1 MKKKIAIVVS
11 LILTVACIFAIVVSA
26 TNAAQPQVQ
35 RVNVYQ
41 SKNYYAYYND
51 ASCKGAAAFCLNN
64 QFVNYGTTT
73 EEIRL
78 CTKNADGTYTA
89 LYTIDRGSV
98 STWFAGKKE
107 YSVPTEAE
115 VSSLL
120 GGLSG
125 IGITLDSGKTNL
137 AFYLNGQPIKK
148 GTAYYVYIPAD
159 YFVDAQGLGNA
170 PCYLEIKASS
180 VNTYTGDLIED
191 LKNATGGIYDSVIHA
206 AESINGILS

>member
-11 LILTVACIFAIVVSA
+11 LLLTVACIFAIVVSA
-26 TNAAQPQVQ
+26 TNAAENQVQ
-35 RVNVYQ
+35 RVTVNQ

-64 QFVNYGTTT
+64 QFVSYGAT
-73 EEIRL
+73 EEAIRV
-78 CTKNADGTYTA
+78 CTKNADGTHTA
-89 LYTIDRGSV
+89 LYTIEKDSID
-98 STWFAGKKE
+98 TWFAGKKE
-107 YSVPTEAE
+107 YSVPTDAE

-120 GGLSG
+120 GGLNG
-125 IGITLDSGKTNL
+125 IGITLDSGKTNF
-137 AFYLNGQPIKK
+137 AFYLNGQPLKK

-191 LKNATGGIYDSVIHA
+191 LKNAASGIYDNVIHA
-206 AESINGILS
+206 AESIGGMLS

>member
-11 LILTVACIFAIVVSA
+11 LLLTVACIFAIVVSA
-26 TNAAQPQVQ
+26 TNAAENQVQ

-64 QFVNYGTTT
+64 QFVSYGAT
-73 EEIRL
+73 EEAIRL

-89 LYTIDRGSV
+89 LYTIEKDSV
-98 STWFAGKKE
+98 DTWFAGKKE
-107 YSVPTEAE
+107 YSVPTDGE

-120 GGLSG
+120 GGLNG

-137 AFYLNGQPIKK
+137 AFYLNGQPLKK

-170 PCYLEIKASS
+170 PCYLEIKASA

-191 LKNATGGIYDSVIHA
+191 LKNAANGIYDNVIHA
-206 AESINGILS
+206 AESIGGMLS

>member
-11 LILTVACIFAIVVSA
+11 LLLTVACIFAIVVSA
-26 TNAAQPQVQ
+26 TNAAENQVQ
-35 RVNVYQ
+35 RVTVNQ

-64 QFVNYGTTT
+64 QFVSYGTT
-73 EEIRL
+73 EEAIRL
-78 CTKNADGTYTA
+78 CTKNADGTHTA
-89 LYTIDRGSV
+89 LYSIEKDSV
-98 STWFAGKKE
+98 DTWFAGKKE
-107 YSVPTEAE
+107 YTVPADAE

-120 GGLSG
+120 GGLNG

-137 AFYLNGQPIKK
+137 AFYLNGQPLKK

-159 YFVDAQGLGNA
+159 YYVDAQGLGNA
-170 PCYLEIKASS
+170 PCYLEIKATS
-180 VNTYTGDLIED
+180 VNTYTRDLIED
-191 LKNATGGIYDSVIHA
+191 LKNAAGGIYDNVIHA

>member
-11 LILTVACIFAIVVSA
+11 LLLTVACIFAIVVSA
-26 TNAAQPQVQ
+26 TNAAENQVQ

-64 QFVNYGTTT
+64 QFVSYGAT
-73 EEIRL
+73 EEAIRL

-89 LYTIDRGSV
+89 LYTIEKDSV
-98 STWFAGKKE
+98 DTWFAGKKE
-107 YSVPTEAE
+107 YSVPTDAE

-120 GGLSG
+120 GGLNG

-170 PCYLEIKASS
+170 PCYLEIKASA

-191 LKNATGGIYDSVIHA
+191 LKNAASGIYDNVIHA
-206 AESINGILS
+206 AESIGGMLS

>member
-11 LILTVACIFAIVVSA
+11 LLLTVACIFAIVVSA
-26 TNAAQPQVQ
+26 TNAAENQVQ

-41 SKNYYAYYND
+41 IKNYYAYYND

-64 QFVNYGTTT
+64 QFVSYGAT
-73 EEIRL
+73 EEAIRL

-89 LYTIDRGSV
+89 LYTIEKDSID
-98 STWFAGKKE
+98 TWFAGKKE
-107 YSVPTEAE
+107 YSVPTDAE

-120 GGLSG
+120 GGLNG

-137 AFYLNGQPIKK
+137 AFYLNGQPLKK

-159 YFVDAQGLGNA
+159 YFVDAQGLGNV
-170 PCYLEIKASS
+170 PCYLEIKASA

-191 LKNATGGIYDSVIHA
+191 LKNAANGIYDNVIHA
-206 AESINGILS
+206 AESIGGMLS

>member
-191 LKNATGGIYDSVIHA
+191 LKNATSGIYDSVIHA

>member
-1 MKKKIAIVVS
+1 MKKKIAVVVS
-11 LILTVACIFAIVVSA
+11 LLLTVACIFAIVVSA
-26 TNAAQPQVQ
+26 TNAADNQVE

-64 QFVNYGTTT
+64 QFVAYGTTT
-73 EEIRL
+73 EAIRL

-89 LYTIDRGSV
+89 LYTIDKSNV

-107 YSVPTEAE
+107 YSVPAEAE

-120 GGLSG
+120 GGLNG

-148 GTAYYVYIPAD
+148 GSAYYVYIPAD

-170 PCYLEIKASS
+170 PCYLEIKAST
-180 VNTYTGDLIED
+180 VNSYTGDLIED
-191 LKNATGGIYDSVIHA
+191 LKNAASGIYDSVIFA
-206 AESINGILS
+206 AESISGMLS

>member
-64 QFVNYGTTT
+64 QFVAYGSTT
-73 EEIRL
+73 EAIRL

-89 LYTIDRGSV
+89 LYTIDKENV
-98 STWFAGKKE
+98 TTWFAGKQE
-107 YSVPTEAE
+107 YSIPAEAE

-120 GGLSG
+120 GGLNG

-137 AFYLNGQPIKK
+137 AFSLNGQPIKK
-148 GTAYYVYIPAD
+148 GSAYYVYIPAD
-159 YFVDAQGLGNA
+159 YFVDATGLGNA
-170 PCYLEIKASS
+170 PCYLEIKATS

-191 LKNATGGIYDSVIHA
+191 LKNAAGGIYDSVIHA
-206 AESINGILS
+206 AESINGLLS

>member
-11 LILTVACIFAIVVSA
+11 LLLTVACIFAIVVSA
-26 TNAAQPQVQ
+26 TNAAENQVQ

-64 QFVNYGTTT
+64 QFVSYGAT
-73 EEIRL
+73 EEAIRL

-89 LYTIDRGSV
+89 LYTIEKDSV
-98 STWFAGKKE
+98 DTWFAGKKE
-107 YSVPTEAE
+107 YSVPTDAE

-120 GGLSG
+120 GGLNG

-137 AFYLNGQPIKK
+137 AFYLNGQPLKK

-159 YFVDAQGLGNA
+159 YFVNAQGLGNA
-170 PCYLEIKASS
+170 PCYLEIKASA

-191 LKNATGGIYDSVIHA
+191 LKNAASGIYDNVIHA
-206 AESINGILS
+206 AESIGGMLS

>member
-11 LILTVACIFAIVVSA
+11 LLLTVACIFAIVVSA
-26 TNAAQPQVQ
+26 TNAAENQVQ

-64 QFVNYGTTT
+64 QFVSYGAT
-73 EEIRL
+73 EEAIRL

-89 LYTIDRGSV
+89 LYTIEKDSID
-98 STWFAGKKE
+98 TWFAGKKE
-107 YSVPTEAE
+107 YSVPTDAE

-120 GGLSG
+120 GGLNG

-137 AFYLNGQPIKK
+137 AFYLNGQPLKK

-170 PCYLEIKASS
+170 PCYLEIKASA

-191 LKNATGGIYDSVIHA
+191 LKNAAGGIYDNVIHA
-206 AESINGILS
+206 AESIGGMLS